1 MKKLHFLALFIL
13 LFSISSLTVFA
24 ASETE
29 DNGSLESANALS
41 LNTTVT
47 GAISS
52 EDDEDWYKV
61 TLSQDGALTIQFT
74 HEDLKDSYR
83 FWNVYLMD
91 SNGLTVAGDEETCY
105 KFSGE
110 GTGYSLAETG
120 LPAGTYYIRVTASYR
135 HSDSAYSLKADFTAS
150 SFYEKEYNDSAARA
164 TSIELDT
171 VYKGSTFAD
180 YSDEDW
186 YKITLPEDGALT
198 VQFTYEELNQNYFF
212 WNIRLYNSQRQD
224 ITGGEEQ
231 TYSFSG
237 SDTGYSL
244 PEVGLPAGVY
254 YIRVAAYQSPHTDV
268 NYNLKA
274 GFTASSAYEKEANG
288 TRTSATPIKANAACK
303 GGIFGTSH
311 EEEDYYKIVLAK
323 NDTVRIRF
331 AHPLMTTDYE
341 YWRICLL
348 NSVEEII
355 QVDGLDSCP
364 IPGNKAEVT
373 LPAVDLPAG
382 TYYIRITSG
391 YSHGSDLNY
400 TLTVDAPNNGTAGW
414 RHNSTG
420 WWYQRADGT
429 YPVSQWEKIKGKWYH
444 FDNRGYMQT
453 GWQKFGSVWYYLG
466 TDGAMRTGWQKI
478 NGSWYY
484 MSSSGAMQTGW
495 KQLAGM
501 WYYFESSG
509 AMVTGWKTLAG
520 TTYYFK
526 ASGAMAA
533 KEWCSGWWL
542 NADGSWTYKYKA
554 SWTKNAKGWWFGD
567 TSGWYAKNVTLTID
581 DKKYTFDANGYWVK

>member
-120 LPAGTYYIRVTASYR
+120 LPAGTYYIRVTASYY
-135 HSDSAYSLKADFTAS
+135 HNDSAYSLKADFTAS

-164 TSIELDT
+164 TPIELGT

-244 PEVGLPAGVY
+244 PEVGLPAGIY

-288 TRTSATPIKANAACK
+288 TRTSATPIKANAAYK
-303 GGIFGTSH
+303 GGIFGGSDDK
-311 EEEDYYKIVLAK
+311 DYYKIVLAK

-348 NSVEEII
+348 NAAEEII
-355 QVDGLDSCP
+355 QIGGLYTYP
-364 IPGNKAEVT
+364 IPGDQAEVT
-373 LPAVDLPAG
+373 LPAVDLSAG

-391 YSHGSDLNY
+391 YSYYYSDLIY
-400 TLTVDAPNNGTAGW
+400 TLTVNAPNNGTAGW
-414 RHNSTG
+414 KHNSTG
-420 WWYQRADGT
+420 WRYQRADGT
-429 YPVSQWEKIKGKWYH
+429 YPVNQWEKINGKWYH
-444 FDNRGYMQT
+444 FDGKGYMQT
-453 GWQKFGSVWYYLG
+453 GWQKFGTVWYYLG
-466 TDGAMRTGWQKI
+466 TDGAMQTGWQKI
-478 NGSWYY
+478 SDKWYY
-484 MSSSGAMQTGW
+484 FASGGAMQTGW
-495 KQLAGM
+495 KKIGGVF
-501 WYYFESSG
+501 YFFKSG
-509 AMVTGWKTLAG
+509 
-520 TTYYFK
+520 
-526 ASGAMAA
+526 GAMAA
-533 KEWCSGWWL
+533 REWWDGYYL
-542 NADGSWTYKYKA
+542 NQDGSWTYKYRA
-554 SWTKNAKGWWFGD
+554 RWVHNNKGWWYGD
-567 TSGWYAKNVTLTID
+567 DSGWYAKSATVRID
-581 DKKYTFDANGYWVK
+581 GKSYTFDAAGYLK